1 MRKASKKKML
11 HASSDMLDD
20 FHVHLVVRRR
30 IIKGDLGKRIQVR
43 AQDIR
48 HLFKHT
54 LGIIRVIAEILD
66 LRRNMLFRLH
76 TVCQSTDN
84 SVFLLQF
91 LTP

>member
-1 MRKASKKKML
+1 ML
-11 HASSDMLDD
+11 QATSEMLDYLK
-20 FHVHLVVRRR
+20 VKLVVRRR

-66 LRRNMLFRLH
+66 LRRNMLFL
-76 TVCQSTDN
+76 
-84 SVFLLQF
+84 
-91 LTP
+91 